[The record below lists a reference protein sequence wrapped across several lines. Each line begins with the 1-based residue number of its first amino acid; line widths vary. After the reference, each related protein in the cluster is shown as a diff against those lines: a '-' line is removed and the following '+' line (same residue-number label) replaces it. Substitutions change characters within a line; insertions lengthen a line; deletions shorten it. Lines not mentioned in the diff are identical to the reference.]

1 MSDTDYPDSEQER
14 LEAEAVKW
22 MVRLTSGKT
31 TETDRRA
38 AALWCRKSLAHQ
50 RAFEKVCRIWDGMEP
65 LRDLLIIPDGSDEVC
80 RQIQQKVRHPLS
92 VSRYFYRQDWWVW
105 NVIVAAIALLA
116 LSYTLQSDF
125 LTKWRA
131 DYSTGTGEQ
140 ATWELTDGSVVQLN
154 THAALNLAYSPKI
167 RRVDLLEGEVAF
179 RVVKDPSR
187 PFIVQANQGTIR
199 AVGTEFF
206 VYKVDHSVLVTVIEG
221 VVDVSIP
228 PWHGRPNSSARLK
241 AGQSVKFGDDSGLSE
256 VKDVDLRVATAWQ
269 RGRLIFEAAPLT
281 EVVEEINRYRP
292 GHIVIFND
300 TLREH
305 LVSGVFDL
313 DRLDSAVTTIER
325 TLPMASLHLTGR
337 LIFFQ

>member
-1 MSDTDYPDSEQER
+1 MSDTDYPDKEQER
-14 LEAEAVKW
+14 LETEAVTW
-22 MVRLTSGKT
+22 IIRLTSGET
-31 TETDRRA
+31 TENDRRA
-38 AALWCRKSLAHQ
+38 ADSWRRQSLAHQ
-50 RAFEKVCRIWDGMEP
+50 RAFEKACRIWDGMEP
-65 LRDLLIIPDGSDEVC
+65 LRDPLISPDRSGEVR
-80 RQIQQKVRHPLS
+80 RQIQQTVGDSLS
-92 VSRYFYRQDWWVW
+92 PSPHICRQDWWVW
-105 NVIVAAIALLA
+105 KVIVAAIAVLA
-116 LSYTLQSDF
+116 LSYSLQSDF
-125 LTKWRA
+125 LTNGRA

-140 ATWELTDGSVVQLN
+140 ATWELTDGSIVQLN

-206 VYKVDHSVLVTVIEG
+206 VYKLDRFVLVTVIKG

-228 PWHGRPNSSARLK
+228 PWNGRPSSSARLK
-241 AGQSVKFGDDSGLSE
+241 AGQRVQFGDDSGLSE

-269 RGRLIFEAAPLT
+269 RGRLIFEAVPLT

-313 DRLDSAVTTIER
+313 DSLDSAVTTIER
-325 TLPMASLHLTGR
+325 TLPMASLHLTDR